1 MGRMGVTV
9 FRRGEFSVTID
20 PSMVVILALLG
31 YYPGVTLTDM
41 IAWVLIAAG
50 CILAHE
56 LGHALAF
63 AAFGATPQVLLY
75 GMGGLTSAR
84 GSFSAARSVVISLS
98 GPLAGF
104 GVGGVFWLVGP
115 GETHLSH
122 TIWQYGLFATFGFGV
137 LNLMPVLP
145 LDGGNALLSLL
156 RVAHVDDADRIAR
169 YISIAVAGVGALL
182 LFRSG
187 LPFGW
192 IFPLMFLGQNVADL
206 RRMKEEPTRERAR
219 TAFTSLLEGR
229 PGDAVRESTDVLAER
244 PSQGIAEVAAE
255 TLIWS
260 YLALGQV
267 PLARQALDTR
277 PPRSPGD
284 RRPVER
290 LPEAGVALA
299 EGAGDAAVA
308 MIAASLDKGEWAP
321 PNVLIPLMER
331 TGTLVAV
338 QSRLNPQGAALL
350 AKLQSAL

>member
-1 MGRMGVTV
+1 MGLTI
-9 FRRGEFSVTID
+9 FRKGEFSVTVD
-20 PSMVVILALLG
+20 PSMLVILALLG

-41 IAWVLIAAG
+41 IAWIVIAAG

-63 AAFGATPQVLLY
+63 AAFGSTPQVLLY

-84 GSFSAARSVVISLS
+84 GSFTAAKSVIISLA
-98 GPLAGF
+98 GPIAGF
-104 GVGGVFWLVGP
+104 GVGGVFWLIGP
-115 GETHLSH
+115 GGSDLSR
-122 TIWQYGLFATFGFGV
+122 TIWLYGLWATFGFGL

-145 LDGGNALLSLL
+145 LDGGSALLSFLKL
-156 RVAHVDDADRIAR
+156 AHVADAERIAR
-169 YISIAVAGVGALL
+169 YISIAVAGIGAVL

-187 LPFGW
+187 LAFGW

-219 TAFTSLLEGR
+219 VAFEALLEGR
-229 PGDAVRESTDVLAER
+229 PGDAARQSTEVLAAR

-260 YLALGQV
+260 HLAMGQV
-267 PLARQALDTR
+267 PEARRALDAR
-277 PPRSPGD
+277 PARPPGD

-299 EGAGDAAVA
+299 EGAGDPAVA
-308 MIAASLDKGEWAP
+308 IIASSLDKGEWAP
-321 PNVLIPLMER
+321 PNVLIPLLER
-331 TGTLVAV
+331 TGTLAAV